1 MLKPAKLYND
11 KGMILMQK
19 KIISVLL
26 ILTVLLSMVI
36 SFSSCGEKETEIQ
49 RYNVDT
55 EVLKVGIMSDNQL
68 QQEGSSEK
76 YSDFLRKG
84 LELFK
89 EKDVDMLV
97 NVGDFTDQ
105 ATEEAYQNYKN
116 IFDSV
121 YSDGESPITSMIMGN
136 HDYWLPMFVDCWE
149 IPFKSKMRNRFM
161 EYTGETSPW
170 THKVIN
176 GYHFIGCSPT
186 SGDMDDSAYEKKIDW
201 LKTQIESAIKEDP
214 NKPVFVFTHSNPIG
228 TVNNKDYGCTNLNEL
243 FSNYPQVVS
252 ISGHTHASLMSESS
266 IWQGDYTALSTQC
279 LSYVAFDKGDVI
291 QEDGIF
297 DEDNP
302 IELIME
308 IENDKITIRRY
319 NILTGEEVK
328 DPWII
333 NLPINKDTFV
343 YTDENRKAESV
354 SPTWNEGWKAEIS
367 SDENGVWL
375 SFPAAVHPDL
385 VEMYKLEFIDAS
397 GKKVVF
403 TKGDEENP
411 VEEDFITCVSDYT
424 KLPEERSET
433 VKINLKDFIG
443 ENGLK
448 EGEKYTVSV
457 SAAGTFSEF
466 SEAKIGEIVL

>member
-1 MLKPAKLYND
+1 
-11 KGMILMQK
+11 MQK
-19 KIISVLL
+19 KSISILLVLSV
-26 ILTVLLSMVI
+26 IVTMLLS
-36 SFSSCGEKETEIQ
+36 FSACGEKETEIQ
-49 RYNVDT
+49 RYDVEAD
-55 EVLKVGIMSDNQL
+55 VLKIGIMSDNQL

-76 YSDFLRKG
+76 YSEFLRKG

-89 EKDVDMLV
+89 EKDVDVLV

-149 IPFKSKMRNRFM
+149 IPVKSKMRNRFM

-214 NKPVFVFTHSNPIG
+214 NKPVFVLTHSNPIG
-228 TVNNKDYGCTNLNEL
+228 TVNDQDHGCTNLNEL

-266 IWQGDYTALSTQC
+266 IWQGNYTALNTQC
-279 LSYVAFDKGDVI
+279 LSYVSLYQGDIV
-291 QEDGIF
+291 QEDGAF
-297 DEDNP
+297 KEDTP

-319 NILTGEEVK
+319 NVLTGKEVK
-328 DPWII
+328 DPWVIE
-333 NLPINKDTFV
+333 LPISKDSFV
-343 YTDENRKAESV
+343 YTDEKREAV
-354 SPTWNEGWKAEIS
+354 SSAPTWKEGWQAEIS
-367 SDENGVWL
+367 TDEEGTWL
-375 SFPAAVHPDL
+375 TFPAAIHPDL
-385 VEMYKLEFIDAS
+385 TESYKLEFTDES
-397 GKKVVF
+397 GKKVMF
-403 TKGDEENP
+403 TKGSEEAP
-411 VEEDFITCVSDYT
+411 VQEDYIICVSDYVR
-424 KLPEERSET
+424 LPEKRAEIVR
-433 VKINLKDFIG
+433 VNLKDFIG
-443 ENGLK
+443 EKGLK
-448 EGEKYTVSV
+448 KGEKYTVSV
-457 SAAGTFSEF
+457 SAKGTFSEYGQV
-466 SEAKIGEIVL
+466 KTGEIVL